1 MPTWVKVVL
10 IIVIVV
16 GVLGIAAVVAGLLVA
31 RRYGPELIQENKQAM
46 DEGQEYG
53 RRTDDV
59 GCLNEA
65 VARQARVTGFR
76 DMLKNNFFTRSC
88 LEVARPTPGF
98 CEGVPRRLEFMKG
111 VAWQA
116 QQCKRYGLGPETQC
130 SQFFQQIQQFCEE
143 RDRTP
148 RPTPNTNGGAA
159 TPETTPAVKPPPA
172 PKPAARPR

>member
-10 IIVIVV
+10 VIVAAV
-16 GVLGIAAVVAGLLVA
+16 AVLGIAAAVAGFFVA
-31 RRYGPELIQENKQAM
+31 RRYGPELIGENKQAM
-46 DEGQEYG
+46 TEGQEYG

-98 CEGVPRRLEFMKG
+98 CEGVPRRLEFMKSVG
-111 VAWQA
+111 WQA

-143 RDRTP
+143 RDRTL
-148 RPTPNTNGGAA
+148 RPAPNTNGGAA
-159 TPETTPAVKPPPA
+159 VPETAPAVKPTPA